1 MTTLVSEIGFAL
13 GLIVVC
19 SFLPDLATLSRSF
32 LIVLVSFF
40 SAFVLTGL
48 ETREIGT
55 PRLGLGAVLRL
66 LLVGLK

>member
-32 LIVLVSFF
+32 LIGLVCA
-40 SAFVLTGL
+40 AFVLTGL